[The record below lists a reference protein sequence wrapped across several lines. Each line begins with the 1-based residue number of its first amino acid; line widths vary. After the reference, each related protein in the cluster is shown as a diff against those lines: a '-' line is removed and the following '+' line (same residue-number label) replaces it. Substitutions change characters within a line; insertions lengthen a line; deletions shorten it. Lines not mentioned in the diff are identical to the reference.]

1 MSKQDDD
8 LAELQKFFDQEISK
22 IDKSKQPKKDQEK
35 KSLTDT
41 VRQELNIPIEDRYL
55 YDLLGAYAG
64 KRAAGAMDT
73 KVRNLSE
80 DTAAKMRGLGFDT
93 AGLGPANAPRTP
105 PAPQIGNMSMPV
117 VGGPAGP
124 VGGPASL
131 VPTDP
136 MHTRQLQG
144 TTDAGATGRARQTTY
159 NEGTAQQAASRSA
172 QKGVLSQLQKQG
184 VITQGADDILA
195 KMPGMTSTPSG
206 ILVPSSTVYPTAP
219 STPPSPPPMPAKPG
233 VLSQMGSLLK
243 QGAGAVM
250 NAPGVSGAL
259 GGLGM
264 AESVQEFMKR
274 RAAGDT
280 PGQMMAVTGAYGGG
294 LAMLPNPVAKTLGAT
309 LSAAS
314 PLSLYLYDKMRA
326 PSDAPELTEEE
337 KMFASRPA
345 FGMYPKPMSRA
356 PLRPRVPAPGTNLP
370 PVEFY
375 R

>member
-1 MSKQDDD
+1 
-8 LAELQKFFDQEISK
+8 
-22 IDKSKQPKKDQEK
+22 
-35 KSLTDT
+35 
-41 VRQELNIPIEDRYL
+41 
-55 YDLLGAYAG
+55 
-64 KRAAGAMDT
+64 
-73 KVRNLSE
+73 
-80 DTAAKMRGLGFDT
+80 
-93 AGLGPANAPRTP
+93 
-105 PAPQIGNMSMPV
+105 
-117 VGGPAGP
+117 
-124 VGGPASL
+124 
-131 VPTDP
+131 
-136 MHTRQLQG
+136 
-144 TTDAGATGRARQTTY
+144 
-159 NEGTAQQAASRSA
+159 
-172 QKGVLSQLQKQG
+172 
-184 VITQGADDILA
+184 
-195 KMPGMTSTPSG
+195 
-206 ILVPSSTVYPTAP
+206 
-219 STPPSPPPMPAKPG
+219 
-233 VLSQMGSLLK
+233 
-243 QGAGAVM
+243 
-250 NAPGVSGAL
+250 
-259 GGLGM
+259 M